1 MLIFTFSYKWNE
13 KYRGFKRDGIWY
25 SFPRRH
31 SILFAMSPDLLDQ
44 LDDALSR
51 IIILR
56 YNNVFYDTVYS
67 RRNEAVSRPRKE
79 FIPRSTSRV
88 SATSNHMYDTADSYN
103 FNNSPP
109 TSK

>member
-1 MLIFTFSYKWNE
+1 MIF
-13 KYRGFKRDGIWY
+13 I
-25 SFPRRH
+25 PHRH
-31 SILFAMSPDLLDQ
+31 SILFAMSRDFLDQ
-44 LDDALSR
+44 LDDALYR

-56 YNNVFYDTVYS
+56 YNNVFYDTVFS